1 MDLVNVFLMI
11 LHGIVITI
19 LSLWCSNLH
28 SSLGEQTDYEYMSAT
43 LSDANI
49 FNRYSDLLMLESL
62 L

>member
-1 MDLVNVFLMI
+1 MI